1 MRRLALTRPK
11 TLVHAV
17 ADRLH
22 LAIINAELKLGEA
35 LSEDGLAT
43 AFGVS
48 RTPVREALSL
58 LQLQGLIEIAPQR
71 GSYVF
76 KPTVAD
82 IERQC
87 EYRIVLETSVAPL
100 AAERAHAETLAV
112 MEQRMARNEE
122 SFRTKDGL
130 GYLSSDNSLH
140 HALFEHCGNAYFQ
153 NAYAL
158 ISSKTA
164 ALRTNLAVDDYSDLE
179 MSLGEH
185 RLMVQ
190 YFRASDMRALVSL
203 LTTHINRSGKN
214 FIEAFKKGIHAPQPS
229 PRQTYP
235 FSLPE

>member
-11 TLVHAV
+11 TLVDAV
-17 ADRLH
+17 AERLH
-22 LAIINAELKLGEA
+22 LAIVTAELKLGEG

-76 KPTVAD
+76 MPTVED
-82 IERQC
+82 IERLC
-87 EYRIVLETSVAPL
+87 EYRTVLETSVAPL
-100 AAERAHAETLAV
+100 AAKRAHAETLAV
-112 MEQRMARNEE
+112 MEQRLSRIEE

-130 GYLSSDNSLH
+130 GYLASDDTLH
-140 HALFEHCGNAYFQ
+140 HAFFEHCGNAYFG

-158 ISSKTA
+158 ISSKNA
-164 ALRTNLAVDDYSDLE
+164 ALRTNLAVDDYNDLE
-179 MSLGEH
+179 ISLGEH

-190 YFRASDMRALVSL
+190 YFRANDMRAMVSL
-203 LTTHINRSGKN
+203 LTTHIDRSGKN
-214 FIEAFKKGIHAPQPS
+214 YIEAFKNGVHAARPS
-229 PRQTYP
+229 PRQAYP
-235 FSLPE
+235 FSLPK

>member
-11 TLVHAV
+11 TLVHVV
-17 ADRLH
+17 AERLH

-76 KPTVAD
+76 RPTVED
-82 IERQC
+82 IEKLC
-87 EYRIVLETSVAPL
+87 EFRIVLETSVAPL
-100 AAERAHAETLAV
+100 AAGRAHAETLVV
-112 MEQRMARNEE
+112 MEQRLARIAE

-130 GYLSSDNSLH
+130 AYLSSDNSLH
-140 HALFEHCGNAYFQ
+140 HAFFEHCGNAYFQ

-164 ALRTNLAVDDYSDLE
+164 ALRTNLSVNDYNDLE

-203 LTTHINRSGKN
+203 LTTHIDRTRKS
-214 FIEAFKKGIHAPQPS
+214 FIEAFEREFREPQAS
-229 PRQTYP
+229 PRQAYP
-235 FSLPE
+235 FSLPG